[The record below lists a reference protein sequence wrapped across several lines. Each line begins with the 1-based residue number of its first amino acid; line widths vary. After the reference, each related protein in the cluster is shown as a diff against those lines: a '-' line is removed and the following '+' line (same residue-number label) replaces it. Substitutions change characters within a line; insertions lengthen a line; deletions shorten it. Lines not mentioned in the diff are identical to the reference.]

1 LLALKQSFDGRT
13 IAINGKNRY
22 FLRKIKLNKALDNEK
37 MLRDL
42 ASNKD
47 RIAISA
53 IDAKWIDQT
62 ILKRWQIDFFETVD
76 GIEEFLSS
84 IDDAQVRSLGLSSL
98 ASAKRSVKGGGDE
111 SAVYEAMCEPILSGI
126 FASTRRHF
134 LIDSIALT
142 VAIVRKLGIT
152 GPILDVGCHVGIF
165 PDLLHGLIENHI
177 TGLEPVQLAIKTA
190 TQRIEK
196 SEKIEFIY
204 GKIPWAVEQRFDLIT
219 AIDSMPSSF
228 SERAVFLHGL
238 SDLLEDGGIAIIV
251 SQHWVDADV
260 TALRRQLT
268 SCNFGFGLADVVGG
282 YGGMPTEFDIEGCV
296 VLVKMGKQAFPR
308 KVYEEM
314 ENYWNVFQNYANDTR
329 TPKREKTQTFHRAV

>member
-1 LLALKQSFDGRT
+1 MNVPLQLA
-13 IAINGKNRY
+13 GKNRCS
-22 FLRKIKLNKALDNEK
+22 LRKINLNKALNNEK

-62 ILKRWQIDFFETVD
+62 ILKRWQINFVETAD
-76 GIEEFLSS
+76 GLEEYLSS
-84 IDDAQVRSLGLSSL
+84 IDDAQVRTLGLSSL
-98 ASAKRSVKGGGDE
+98 ASATHSVKGGGSE

-126 FASTRRHF
+126 FASMRRHF

-165 PDLLHGLIENHI
+165 PDLLHGLIDNHI
-177 TGLEPVQLAIKTA
+177 TGLEPVQLAITTA
-190 TQRIEK
+190 IQRIEK
-196 SEKIEFIY
+196 SERINFIH
-204 GKIPWAVEQRFDLIT
+204 GKIPWSVEQRFDLIT

-260 TALRRQLT
+260 KALRRQLT
-268 SCNFGFGLADVVGG
+268 SCNFGFGLADVIGG
-282 YGGMPTEFDIEGCV
+282 YGGMPTTFDTEGCV
-296 VLVKMGKQAFPR
+296 VLVKAGKQAFPR
-308 KVYEEM
+308 KVYEEI
-314 ENYWNVFQNYANDTR
+314 ENYWHAFQSYANDTR
-329 TPKREKTQTFHRAV
+329 TPKREKIQTFHRAV